1 MKKLTVSIFA
11 LLLLIG
17 GAVNAQITAT
27 KTPEEIAKAQADNIK
42 TALVLNEEQNTKVY
56 AFALAAAT
64 QKDSLNI
71 AHPGINTPAMKD
83 YVNSINDA
91 RDVKIKLALTKE
103 QAEAYEAK
111 KAELLGLESPPV
123 QQ

>member
-1 MKKLTVSIFA
+1 MKKLIVSIFA

-17 GAVNAQITAT
+17 GTVNAQNQTT
-27 KTPEEIAKAQADNIK
+27 KTPAEIAKAQADNIN
-42 TALVLNEEQNTKVY
+42 TALVLNEDQNTKVY
-56 AFALAAAT
+56 TFALAAAT

-71 AHPGINTPAMKD
+71 AHPNCNTPAMKD

-103 QAEAYEAK
+103 QAETFEAK
-111 KAELLGLESPPV
+111 KTELTGL
-123 QQ
+123 

>member
-1 MKKLTVSIFA
+1 MKKLIVSLFA

-17 GAVNAQITAT
+17 GTVNAQIQTT
-27 KTPEEIAKAQADNIK
+27 KTPAEIAKTQVDNIN
-42 TALVLNEEQNTKVY
+42 AAIVLNEDQNTKVY

-111 KAELLGLESPPV
+111 KAELLGL
-123 QQ
+123 